1 MASTIQPPHR
11 TRLREH
17 GLTFRSDAGDGRAV
31 KIGRHVLAALAFL
44 VFVLLAGPAAYYG
57 VRGWTLCEEA
67 LSEKSVDEMAAQVRS
82 SVDFVET
89 DEAPDVFFDAVV
101 AAEDRRFYSHRGVD
115 PVACVRA
122 LANDLKAGRIV
133 EGGSTI
139 TQQLAKNQFFSQE
152 RTLERKA
159 AEMFMAFEI
168 ESRLSKKE
176 ILELYVNSIYYGDG
190 HYGVSAACMGYF
202 GKAPS
207 EMDDAEAI
215 LLAGLPNAPS
225 AYSPSVDPE
234 LAEQRKAQVEEKMRA
249 YGFLG

>member
-1 MASTIQPPHR
+1 MASTTQLPHR

-17 GLTFRSDAGDGRAV
+17 SPASHAGAERRDAAE
-31 KIGRHVLAALAFL
+31 IGRRVLKAVAFL
-44 VFVLLAGPAAYYG
+44 VLVLLAGTAAYYG
-57 VRGWTLCEEA
+57 IRGWTLCEEA
-67 LSEKSVDEMAAQVRS
+67 LSERSVDEMAAQVRS

-89 DEAPDVFFDAVV
+89 GEAPDVFFDAVV
-101 AAEDRRFYSHRGVD
+101 AAEDRRFYSHRGVE
-115 PVACVRA
+115 PAACVRA
-122 LANDLKAGRIV
+122 LVNDLKAGRIV

-168 ESRLSKKE
+168 EARLSKEE
-176 ILELYVNSIYYGDG
+176 ILELYVNSVYYGDG

-207 EMDDAEAI
+207 EMTGDEAI

-225 AYSPSVDPE
+225 AYSPAVDPD
-234 LAEQRKAQVEEKMRA
+234 LAQLRKAQVEEKMRA
-249 YGFLG
+249 CGFLE